1 MIRKLKEKRGGDM
14 PSGIFEVPG
23 IGLLA
28 LGSIACIRTI
38 YFQAWKM
45 RCLDRFAYV
54 QMNEADYALGNTEK
68 IRDMLNE
75 MIQRDH
81 IRGIIVYTSCVE
93 RILSLDLQ
101 EVLAEIV
108 NPDSK
113 PIEIFYRGPMVKRLM
128 NPKENLSC
136 ILERMKDKGGKT
148 VCKKTDRDY
157 LPMPLLAPDFAAVM
171 SLLEN
176 FPAGKLLIT
185 PGGCGN
191 CLKSET
197 THYQEENIYVTEFD
211 DLQLNAGCEQEII
224 SRAPVCCQRWG
235 FLCYMQSAVP
245 YLTGQN
251 WEEVSFASEK
261 NNMESLWLGGSG
273 FETGPVGAARALK
286 YLGNRWSR
294 NHKLKKGGRNII
306 LLGKYRA
313 GTPKSRYYQWIESEL
328 HKAGYTCVE
337 LGDIWNVSEDT
348 EAAYLW
354 AMSAEALPLARS
366 WESEYKIP
374 LLKEQQWDFDFK
386 GKQTDSKMP
395 WKLLTEPLLGI
406 RLKNFLERQGLSAS
420 VYAYVPD
427 RKTKKFYQEH
437 LPDQITYFEDSHS
450 LYELDSGSGEWVCD
464 PIFRTYRKEDPEKKW
479 HPLVY
484 PMASGGLFD

>member
-1 MIRKLKEKRGGDM
+1 
-14 PSGIFEVPG
+14 
-23 IGLLA
+23 
-28 LGSIACIRTI
+28 
-38 YFQAWKM
+38 
-45 RCLDRFAYV
+45 
-54 QMNEADYALGNTEK
+54 
-68 IRDMLNE
+68 
-75 MIQRDH
+75 
-81 IRGIIVYTSCVE
+81 
-93 RILSLDLQ
+93 
-101 EVLAEIV
+101 
-108 NPDSK
+108 
-113 PIEIFYRGPMVKRLM
+113 
-128 NPKENLSC
+128 
-136 ILERMKDKGGKT
+136 
-148 VCKKTDRDY
+148 
-157 LPMPLLAPDFAAVM
+157 MPLLAPDFAAVM

-313 GTPKSRYYQWIESEL
+313 GTPKKQI
-328 HKAGYTCVE
+328 
-337 LGDIWNVSEDT
+337 
-348 EAAYLW
+348 
-354 AMSAEALPLARS
+354 LP
-366 WESEYKIP
+366 
-374 LLKEQQWDFDFK
+374 
-386 GKQTDSKMP
+386 M
-395 WKLLTEPLLGI
+395 
-406 RLKNFLERQGLSAS
+406 
-420 VYAYVPD
+420 D
-427 RKTKKFYQEH
+427 R
-437 LPDQITYFEDSHS
+437 
-450 LYELDSGSGEWVCD
+450 V
-464 PIFRTYRKEDPEKKW
+464 
-479 HPLVY
+479 
-484 PMASGGLFD
+484 